1 MPINYTRYW
10 QLQTVL
16 LGLVA
21 FGFAWI
27 IDSEKNEN
35 SLLKKLKGTVR
46 SESDGQNYNSYDER
60 SNLYKTYIVL
70 QIIGGKVY
78 QSAGNN
84 SRAISRY
91 QKILTIRI

>member
-35 SLLKKLKGTVR
+35 SLLKKLKGTVG
-46 SESDGQNYNSYDER
+46 SKLYGQSGNIYDKR
-60 SNLYKTYIVL
+60 SNLYKSFIL
-70 QIIGGKVY
+70 LNIIGGKVY
-78 QSAGNN
+78 QSAGNY
-84 SRAISRY
+84 SCTISRY
-91 QKILTIRI
+91 H

>member
-46 SESDGQNYNSYDER
+46 SESDGKNYNSYDER

-70 QIIGGKVY
+70 HIIGGKVY